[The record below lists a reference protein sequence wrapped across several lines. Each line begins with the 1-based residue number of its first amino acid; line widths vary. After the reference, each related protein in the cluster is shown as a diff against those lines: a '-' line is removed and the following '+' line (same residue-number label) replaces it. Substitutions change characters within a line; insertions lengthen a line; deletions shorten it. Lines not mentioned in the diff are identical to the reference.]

1 MGNPTRMPL
10 SHTTTSSMVASL
22 RLRWVPSPISVGAHN
37 PRTGRGTKDLA
48 EAVMSFLEEQRA
60 REAHAREE
68 PAGDTI
74 IVDTGA
80 LKDDDLGDLDHYNQ
94 PEGPVRRSQR
104 LRHSA
109 NSAIEGPPI
118 PKTYAEAMGNPTYKA
133 YWEQA
138 ISEELTKLQALNTW
152 KYVKLPPKKKA
163 ISCKWVF
170 TVKYTPTSLI
180 N

>member
-1 MGNPTRMPL
+1 M
-10 SHTTTSSMVASL
+10 
-22 RLRWVPSPISVGAHN
+22 
-37 PRTGRGTKDLA
+37 
-48 EAVMSFLEEQRA
+48 EAVKELEAPVIARHSGPSRNELALEEPRSLVV
-60 REAHAREE
+60 EELGEE
-68 PAGDTI
+68 PKEEPVRDI
-74 IVDTGA
+74 IIMDIRA

-109 NSAIEGPPI
+109 NSAIEEPPI